1 MKKMLLLLVAVSFV
15 LFSCGGPAPAAPA
28 AQTQTVTTTDAIAQT
43 ATASK
48 FYVAHQGGYI
58 GEATVTVGANNEVV
72 SALFSEWQGPNGWAA
87 YNNEDGTR
95 LVDGAVVRV
104 PDPLAN
110 LNNPNPQIRGYMF
123 YIYHVREG
131 IASWLQYTPGQN
143 GFTRPTRQF
152 ERDFEGLM
160 SNPIRAKAY
169 AEAARNDTLVN
180 VTIDGLRVNV
190 GAPASQTVRYGHMD
204 KVNPNSTYMPIS
216 GHSIGFRFNAVA
228 LLDFFKAN
236 PTADY
241 FNTRLVPQRITLT
254 ANPAIDATGN
264 VATYTQETDNLFA
277 VADAVSGATFSDF
290 PHYAIELQEAYK
302 AAVAARYVR
311 F

>member
-1 MKKMLLLLVAVSFV
+1 MKKALLLLVAVSFV
-15 LFSCGGPAPAAPA
+15 LFSCGGPAPAAP
-28 AQTQTVTTTDAIAQT
+28 TQTVTSTDAIAQT
-43 ATASK
+43 ATATK

-72 SALFSEWQGPNGWAA
+72 TASFSEWHGPNGWAE

-95 LVDGAVVRV
+95 LADGAVVRV

-110 LNNPNPQIRGYMF
+110 LRNENPQIRGYMF
-123 YIYHVREG
+123 YIYHVRDG
-131 IASWLQYTPGQN
+131 IASWLQYTPGAE
-143 GFTRPTRQF
+143 GFTRPTRQY

-190 GAPASQTVRYGHMD
+190 GAPASQTVHYGHMD
-204 KVNPNSTYMPIS
+204 KVNPNSTYMSIS
-216 GHSIGFRFNAVA
+216 GHSIGFRFNSEA
-228 LLDFFKAN
+228 LIDFFTAN
-236 PTADY
+236 PAVDY
-241 FNTRLVPQRITLT
+241 MNTRLVQQRITLT
-254 ANPAIDATGN
+254 ANPAVDATGDI
-264 VATYTQETDNLFA
+264 AAYAQETDNVFA

-290 PHYAIELQEAYK
+290 PHYALELQEAYK
-302 AAVAARYVR
+302 AAVAARYVS

>member
-1 MKKMLLLLVAVSFV
+1 MKKALLLLLAVSFV
-15 LFSCGGPAPAAPA
+15 LFSCGNNAPA
-28 AQTQTVTTTDAIAQT
+28 TVVNSDAIAET
-43 ATASK
+43 ATATK
-48 FYVAHQGGYI
+48 YYVAHMGGYI
-58 GEATVTVGANNEVV
+58 GEATVTVGANNQVLEA
-72 SALFSEWQGPNGWAA
+72 SMSEWLGPGSWAE
-87 YNNEDGTR
+87 YNSEDGR
-95 LVDGAVVRV
+95 SLVDGAVVRV
-104 PDPLAN
+104 PDPFAN

-131 IASWLQYTPGQN
+131 ITSWLQYTPGAN
-143 GFTRPTRQF
+143 GFTRPTRQY

-169 AEAARNDTLVN
+169 AEAARNNTLVN

-190 GAPASQTVRYGHMD
+190 GKTANETTRYNHLD
-204 KVNPNSTYMPIS
+204 KVHPTSTYMPIS
-216 GHSIGFRFNAVA
+216 GHSIGYRFNVAA

-236 PTADY
+236 PAADY
-241 FNTRLVPQRITLT
+241 HNTRLVSQRINLQ
-254 ANPAIDATGN
+254 ANTAIDSNTSVG
-264 VATYTQETDNLFA
+264 TYTQETDNLFA